1 MGDVGGEAAAC
12 AAAGVDL
19 VLLER
24 GLTIEL
30 SGGGVLCG
38 SATAGWL
45 KPASS
50 AGGAACFSAEVL
62 LRVRRGGVA
71 LRGAAVAA
79 ASGSAGG
86 SDSSPSCDSRPR
98 RSMLRA
104 VAPERGCGLRAWLR
118 PPSAA
123 GAPER
128 GWTLAVSAHCADTLF
143 VQRDRDR
150 PYEAS
155 PCRTRSRM
163 DPCWL
168 TSLLRGRRA
177 PTLIFRHDMLAHRPK
192 RTPQQDLRAARER
205 PTAAPKSA
213 SSCVQPP
220 CIAMRGMQS
229 TVVCSTR
236 DLIYKKKTR
245 GTCMAG

>member
-1 MGDVGGEAAAC
+1 MIAAACVVDELAVSIASRISLLDARPLARRRRPFWRMGDVGGEAAAC

-118 PPSAA
+118 PPSA
-123 GAPER
+123 GV
-128 GWTLAVSAHCADTLF
+128 TLAVSAHCADKLF
-143 VQRDRDR
+143 AQRDRDR
-150 PYEAS
+150 PNEA
-155 PCRTRSRM
+155 
-163 DPCWL
+163 
-168 TSLLRGRRA
+168 
-177 PTLIFRHDMLAHRPK
+177 
-192 RTPQQDLRAARER
+192 RAAAHARGWIR
-205 PTAAPKSA
+205 VGSPL
-213 SSCVQPP
+213 SCEVG
-220 CIAMRGMQS
+220 AR
-229 TVVCSTR
+229 
-236 DLIYKKKTR
+236 LH
-245 GTCMAG
+245 